1 MATNMG
7 SSPEVGFSKLYTPWK
22 SQVNPLSFP
31 DVGRSYDQ
39 FCPLA
44 VALDAIGDRWAL
56 LIVRELLLGPRR
68 FGQLVEGL
76 PGIGT
81 DILTARLRELET
93 ARVISR
99 RAEGRARWYELTRDG
114 RALVPAIREL
124 VTWGARRLSLPPDMD
139 TIWPRSVLTSICSAP
154 VSRLDGVD
162 GRYEVRTG
170 DEVATVEVTGG
181 RVTAAQGEAREA
193 TARVTLTTT
202 GLLALAIG
210 SPLDRLARTGEAE
223 VEGDEAKAGAVL
235 EGLAGAGIG
244 ALLNAPR

>member
-7 SSPEVGFSKLYTPWK
+7 IVSHGWFFQVISPWYFKVK
-22 SQVNPLSFP
+22 PLSSLN
-31 DVGRSYDQ
+31 VGRSYDQ

-81 DILTARLRELET
+81 DILTARLRDLET

-154 VSRLDGVD
+154 VGHLDGVD

-170 DEVATVEVTGG
+170 DEVATVEVAGG
-181 RVTAAQGEAREA
+181 RVTAAQGEAGDA
-193 TARVTLTTT
+193 TARVMLTTT

-223 VEGDEAKAGAVL
+223 VEGDEVKAGAVL
-235 EGLAGAGIG
+235 EGLADAGIG

>member
-1 MATNMG
+1 
-7 SSPEVGFSKLYTPWK
+7 VGK
-22 SQVNPLSFP
+22 
-31 DVGRSYDQ
+31 SYDQ

-44 VALDAIGDRWAL
+44 VALDAVGDRWAL

-68 FGQLVEGL
+68 FGQLLEGL
-76 PGIGT
+76 PGVGT
-81 DILTARLRELET
+81 DILTARLRELEA

-99 RAEGRARWYELTRDG
+99 RAEGKARWYELTGAG

-124 VTWGARRLSLPPDMD
+124 ATWGARRLSLPPDLD
-139 TIWPRSVLTSICSAP
+139 SIWPRSVLTSICSAP
-154 VSRLDGVD
+154 VGEFDGVD

-170 DEVATVEVTGG
+170 DEVVTVEVAGG
-181 RVTAAQGEAREA
+181 RVTAAQGEGLEA
-193 TARVTLTTT
+193 TARVKLTTT

-210 SPLDRLARTGEAE
+210 SPLERLARTGEAV
-223 VEGDEAKAGAVL
+223 VEGDADKAATVL